1 MLPSFRTNHFKI
13 CKNISSELAQRSLDR
28 CTDRPSQ
35 DTIFCL
41 IGREKILL
49 FFLLFCYIKYVRFY
63 FNFIITFMLPS
74 VSVKSLS
81 HVRLF
86 ATSWTAARQA
96 SLSITN
102 CWSLPKPMSVE
113 LVMPSNHL
121 ILCRPLLLLPSGF
134 PRIRVFSNKSALH
147 IRWPK
152 YWNFSFKISPALI
165 DLCQYNKSS

>member
-35 DTIFCL
+35 DTILCL

-134 PRIRVFSNKSALH
+134 PRISL
-147 IRWPK
+147 
-152 YWNFSFKISPALI
+152 FK
-165 DLCQYNKSS
+165 